1 MKIGI
6 ITEDVCSLPERMI
19 RDFQIEIVKT
29 KLYFPEWE
37 KFPEK
42 NLYQLMKETKAT
54 PKTSAPPP
62 GDYLKAYQKLS
73 KNFEKILVITISSKL
88 SACFNSAFQAREI
101 FEEPEKIFIFDSW
114 QAVAGQGLLVLKA
127 IESIKKGREIE
138 DILKELENLKKKI
151 KLFGF
156 LKTTYWAEK
165 IGRVNHKL
173 TVAFNALK
181 IFGVF
186 PYFGIKE
193 GKVGF
198 SGFNFWTVDEFEGVF
213 NQLKHQAKKGKIKAG
228 INFTDNFEFAIK
240 LKEKVEKELEAE
252 VLFVSMVP
260 PIVGANSGPGTLIAA
275 CYHV

>member
-19 RDFQIEIVKT
+19 RDFGIEIVKT

-138 DILKELENLKKKI
+138 DILRELENLKKKI

-173 TVAFNALK
+173 AIAFNALK

-213 NQLKHQAKKGKIKAG
+213 NQLKHQAKKGKIKVG

-240 LKEKVEKELEAE
+240 LKEKVEKELKAE

-275 CYHV
+275 CYHA